1 LGRPGSPVALEAA
14 WEYSAG
20 MKVLGIA
27 LLALIASPL
36 FSKATTEK
44 ITLSRGERSAD
55 ITDAEKL
62 EQFSFGPG
70 PGNCNVGEDCSA
82 PRAGWIADWI
92 RGSVPEPAAAL
103 PRYEVAFHLGSG
115 EQRQY
120 VVYFVYSP
128 VTRQGYVYLPGPGD
142 AHYGENVSL
151 LWRGKQWEGHWFLAT
166 PEWTLAAKEV
176 IARLR

>member
-1 LGRPGSPVALEAA
+1 
-14 WEYSAG
+14 

-44 ITLSRGERSAD
+44 ITLSREERSAD

-62 EQFSFGPG
+62 KQFSFGPG

-92 RGSVPEPAAAL
+92 RGSVPEPDASL
-103 PRYEVAFHLGSG
+103 PRYEVAFYLGNG
-115 EQRQY
+115 EKRHY
-120 VVYFVYSP
+120 VVYFAYSP
-128 VTRQGYVYLPGPGD
+128 VPRQGYVYLPGPGE
-142 AHYGENVSL
+142 AHYWENVSL
-151 LWRGKQWEGHWFLAT
+151 LMRGKQWEGHWFLAT
-166 PEWTLAAKEV
+166 PEWTSAAQEV
-176 IARLR
+176 IERLR